1 MRRSILRNERQQ
13 KNLTMKNVSQ
23 HVGIEMSHYAK
34 IEHGTSNPS
43 LEVACRL
50 EKFFTYQ
57 CAHYLNETEKT
68 TNDI

>member
-1 MRRSILRNERQQ
+1 MRRSILRNERQK
-13 KNLTMKNVSQ
+13 KNLTMKNVSH

-50 EKFFTYQ
+50 EKFFNIPVCTLLKRDGDDQ
-57 CAHYLNETEKT
+57 
-68 TNDI
+68 